1 MTTFSEL
8 GLSEISIQALAR
20 KGFEEPTPIQ
30 IKTIPAV
37 LAGEN
42 DIVAQAQTGTGKTA
56 AFGLPLLEMLNPDIR
71 TVPQRVAAPADG
83 RLLKV
88 DPHAFILL
96 VDGVGILVHIGINTV
111 RLEGRLFEVLAERGE
126 QVTAGTPIV
135 SWDPASVTDPDMA
148 RTILVVLMDQAPD
161 SIVSPAI
168 GTDVVAGDVLFTQE

>member
-1 MTTFSEL
+1 MQVLSPCAGRVMAITDVNDPTFAGQLVGPGVGIEPPD
-8 GLSEISIQALAR
+8 GLQS
-20 KGFEEPTPIQ
+20 
-30 IKTIPAV
+30 V
-37 LAGEN
+37 
-42 DIVAQAQTGTGKTA
+42 V
-56 AFGLPLLEMLNPDIR
+56 
-71 TVPQRVAAPADG
+71 APADG
-83 RLLKV
+83 RLIKV

-135 SWDPASVTDPDMA
+135 SWDPASVTDPDMD
-148 RTILVVLMDQAPD
+148 RTILVVLMVQAPD